1 MGIANTNQLRVMTMK
16 ARSYLRN
23 VSLNEI
29 RNDWFTVKAGAGAFI
44 AQTTPVDEMHIAGEI
59 HDLTVMDPADLL
71 SMFEDYEDPN
81 CEDDEWGIL

>member
-1 MGIANTNQLRVMTMK
+1 MIMK

-44 AQTTPVDEMHIAGEI
+44 AQTTPVDEMQIAGEI